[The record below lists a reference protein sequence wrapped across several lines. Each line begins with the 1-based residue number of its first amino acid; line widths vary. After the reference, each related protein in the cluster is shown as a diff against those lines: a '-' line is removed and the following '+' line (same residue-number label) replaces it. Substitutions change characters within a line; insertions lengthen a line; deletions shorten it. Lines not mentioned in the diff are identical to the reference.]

1 MTETLDLTNI
11 VQQKVQQLCAKN
23 PDYETLLRTIIQ
35 VDRKFEND
43 QFGWEFKHVE
53 GLSGGSLNSLVQH
66 GIVKS
71 SYKSNNYSHYRLS
84 VSADEL
90 ECILDDIELSRLERE
105 KKQMETSIQVVQAQ
119 SLLTAELVTE
129 FEELVKTEPDLLS
142 YWAQRLNPRIIGME
156 RERAACLISMASPP
170 DKGGIMRRCH
180 CLIYGPAGTGKSIL
194 ISYIKQYFD
203 AVGIYPEASTKVG
216 LTVDGRTGADGA
228 MVMAHGKTLVTEE
241 IEKFDRKTLEAM
253 LSAMSGGTFE
263 VHKGSLHETKNAEFR
278 NIAVG
283 NSIEKLP
290 EPLLD
295 RFSFI
300 YHYEIPSKD
309 AEKKITDDL
318 YAQWLSN
325 KDDYR
330 GTKLKAYLEWIHDY
344 EPEIT
349 SEIINK
355 CQLIKN
361 AYIDLSEQKPNIRQK
376 ENFLK
381 VAFVIAKI
389 NHRALTVQD
398 FLKAICLVDPQF
410 NGSKFLALETIA
422 KNLNN

>member
-11 VQQKVQQLCAKN
+11 VHQKVQQLCVKN
-23 PDYETLLRTIIQ
+23 PAYETMLREVLKADQIC
-35 VDRKFEND
+35 ENPGF
-43 QFGWEFKHVE
+43 QFKDLQSVQGGHLNAMVQAGLIFK
-53 GLSGGSLNSLVQH
+53 
-66 GIVKS
+66 
-71 SYKSNNYSHYRLS
+71 SYESNNYIHWRLA
-84 VSADEL
+84 VPREEL
-90 ECILDDIELSRLERE
+90 EAILDDIELAQLEAE
-105 KKQMETSIQVVQAQ
+105 KEQLEASKHVVQMQ
-119 SLLTAELVTE
+119 SLLTPDLVKE
-129 FEELVKTEPDLLS
+129 FEEMVKTEPDLLS

-156 RERAACLISMASPP
+156 RERAACLIAMASPA

>member
-1 MTETLDLTNI
+1 MNEVILNLENI
-11 VQQKVQQLCAKN
+11 VQQIQQLCAKN
-23 PDYETLLRTIIQ
+23 PTYESMLREVLKADQICENPGFQYKDLQSVQGGHINSLLRAGLII
-35 VDRKFEND
+35 
-43 QFGWEFKHVE
+43 
-53 GLSGGSLNSLVQH
+53 
-66 GIVKS
+66 KS
-71 SYKSNNYSHYRLS
+71 YESNNYTHYRIA
-84 VSADEL
+84 VPREEL
-90 ECILDDIELSRLERE
+90 ESILDDIEITRLEGE
-105 KKQMETSIQVVQAQ
+105 KKQLEAAKQTQ
-119 SLLTAELVTE
+119 SLLTPELVKE
-129 FEELVKTEPDLLS
+129 FEQLVKTESDLLL
-142 YWAQRLNPRIIGME
+142 YWAMRLNPRIIGME
-156 RERAACLISMASPP
+156 RERAACLISMASPA

-203 AVGIYPEASTKVG
+203 AIGIYPEASTKVG
-216 LTVDGRTGADGA
+216 LTVDGRTGTDGA

-300 YHYEIPSKD
+300 YYYEIPSKD

-318 YAQWLSN
+318 YAQWLSTN

-330 GTKLKAYLEWIHDY
+330 GTKLKAYLEWVRDY

-349 SEIINK
+349 SEIIDK
-355 CQLIKN
+355 CQRIKN

-389 NHRALTVQD
+389 NHRALKIQD
-398 FLKAICLVDPQF
+398 FLKAISLVDPYF
-410 NGSKFLALETIA
+410 NGSKSLALETIA
-422 KNLNN
+422 KGLY

>member
-1 MTETLDLTNI
+1 
-11 VQQKVQQLCAKN
+11 
-23 PDYETLLRTIIQ
+23 
-35 VDRKFEND
+35 
-43 QFGWEFKHVE
+43 
-53 GLSGGSLNSLVQH
+53 
-66 GIVKS
+66 
-71 SYKSNNYSHYRLS
+71 
-84 VSADEL
+84 
-90 ECILDDIELSRLERE
+90 
-105 KKQMETSIQVVQAQ
+105 
-119 SLLTAELVTE
+119 
-129 FEELVKTEPDLLS
+129 
-142 YWAQRLNPRIIGME
+142 ME

-180 CLIYGPAGTGKSIL
+180 TLIYGPAGTGKSIL

-216 LTVDGRTGADGA
+216 LTMDGRTGADGA

-241 IEKFDRKTLEAM
+241 IEKFDRKNLEAM

-318 YAQWLSN
+318 YTQWLTSH
-325 KDDYR
+325 
-330 GTKLKAYLEWIHDY
+330 GLPI
-344 EPEIT
+344 EI
-349 SEIINK
+349 
-355 CQLIKN
+355 
-361 AYIDLSEQKPNIRQK
+361 
-376 ENFLK
+376 
-381 VAFVIAKI
+381 
-389 NHRALTVQD
+389 
-398 FLKAICLVDPQF
+398 
-410 NGSKFLALETIA
+410 GSISVGA
-422 KNLNN
+422 